1 MSNPGSRVFDE
12 LGRLMTDAA
21 GVAEGMRREVEGLV
35 KTQGERFLADMDLVK
50 REEFEVLRELVQR
63 LAEDN
68 EALKAR
74 VAAIE
79 ARAADATARS
89 MAQSLQGGT

>member
-12 LGRLMTDAA
+12 IGRLMTDAA
-21 GVAEGMRREVEGLV
+21 GVAEGMRREVEGIV

-74 VAAIE
+74 LAGIE
-79 ARAADATARS
+79 AARAGAEADAPR
-89 MAQSLQGGT
+89 GGT